1 MSYSY
6 NSIHLNGK
14 EILIKNILS
23 GDIQPQSDFES
34 QTLQFIRDWL
44 NGVENFILK
53 TSGSTGEPKQITIT
67 RDQMTQSA
75 RATEKALELK
85 AGYRSLICLDTRF
98 IAGKMMIVRSLVT
111 DMRMEIHEPH
121 RNPFADLN
129 ESNQIDFIALVP
141 YQVEEILNSPK
152 ARVFNK
158 VRTVIIGGAQLS
170 LSATEKIKRYCCQ
183 AYITYGM
190 TETIS
195 HIALNRLN
203 DQTENNVFEILPNV
217 RIWVDSRGCL
227 NIETPY
233 LEEEVVT
240 NDLVEIISLKKFR
253 WLGRLDNAINTG
265 GSKVH
270 PEKIEYQIEKIF
282 KSLNVVKN
290 FFIAGLSDYKYGQA
304 VTLFIEGAPDDVIGV
319 DLENRLKSQL
329 ERYERPRKIIYL
341 HRFLYT
347 STDKLDRKRTL
358 EAFKNA

>member
-6 NSIHLNGK
+6 NAIHLNEK
-14 EILIKNILS
+14 EIPIKNILT
-23 GDIQPQSDFES
+23 GDFQPQSDFEFE
-34 QTLQFIRDWL
+34 TINFIRDWL

-53 TSGSTGEPKQITIT
+53 TSGSTGEPKLVTIR

-75 RATEKALELK
+75 RATEKALKLK

-121 RNPFADLN
+121 SNPFANLD

-152 ARVFNK
+152 ARIFNK
-158 VRTVIIGGAQLS
+158 IRTVIIGGAQLS
-170 LSATEKIKRYCCQ
+170 QSAAEKMKGYCCQ

-195 HIALNRLN
+195 HIALSRLSN
-203 DQTENNVFEILPNV
+203 QSENNVFELLPDI
-217 RIWVDSRGCL
+217 RIQVDARGCL

-233 LEEEVVT
+233 LDTEVVT
-240 NDLVEIISLKKFR
+240 NDLVEIISSKKFR

-265 GSKVH
+265 GLKVH

-282 KSLNVVKN
+282 KSLNVVNN
-290 FFIAGLSDYKYGQA
+290 FFIAGLSDGKYGQA
-304 VTLFIEGAPDDVIGV
+304 VSIFIEGNIDDEIRLE
-319 DLENRLKSQL
+319 LENRLKLQL
-329 ERYERPRKIIYL
+329 QRYERPRRVIYL
-341 HRFLYT
+341 HNFLYT
-347 STDKLDRKRTL
+347 STHKLDRKRTV
-358 EAFKNA
+358 EAFENA